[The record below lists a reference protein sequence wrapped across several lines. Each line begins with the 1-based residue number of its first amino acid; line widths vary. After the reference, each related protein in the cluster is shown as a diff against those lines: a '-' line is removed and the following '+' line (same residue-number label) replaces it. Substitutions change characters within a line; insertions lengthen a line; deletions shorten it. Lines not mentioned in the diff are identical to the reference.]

1 MPLED
6 EIYIE
11 QCKNGD
17 NTGFFNLVN
26 KYKGMIFS
34 VILQRNIDR
43 NNAEDLTQEVFIK
56 AYNSIHKL
64 KNPDKFAS
72 WLYGIAYHTSIDWIR
87 KRKKEK
93 TIDIEIMGMR
103 IGDFILVTFPG
114 EPSAEVGLNIKKKSP
129 HKFTFIAGYS
139 NGYIYYAPT
148 EKQRKNTGFAQEDC
162 DCLVAPEWQKLYE
175 DKISAILKK
184 L

>member
-93 TIDIEIMGMR
+93 TIDIEN
-103 IGDFILVTFPG
+103 V
-114 EPSAEVGLNIKKKSP
+114 ANLNICNDQQDDDEQKERMKIL
-129 HKFTFIAGYS
+129 H
-139 NGYIYYAPT
+139 
-148 EKQRKNTGFAQEDC
+148 EE
-162 DCLVAPEWQKLYE
+162 LQKLPEAVKLILMFRYIDGFSYE
-175 DKISAILKK
+175 KISSVLNLPVSTIETRLFRARQLLRAKMTK
-184 L
+184 REGG